1 MVETNFTSVLSL
13 VSKTFSLTNALDG
26 IDASRLDVFAGKITN
41 LTAPDGTILYANS
54 SFASPDT
61 TESAITKTGLPTLLD
76 TDGNVVQGDYAFS
89 YQVRVRQN
97 IKVTIPPDIA
107 DSFRIK
113 GDWTD
118 NLPAVGQNLTIA
130 GGTNAG
136 THQISSKTYDSG
148 ADETYVVF
156 SAFIGTWNTG
166 GYSDGLGY
174 VEFTLAATSKTLDF
188 TYVSTTPS
196 ITITSD
202 CAKSLLTSRDTTD
215 LSGYLYTINSRLQT
229 ISYPKMKV
237 PLSDIT
243 SSAQTVNVSPIYTKT
258 WTVQLNLNVTADFGD
273 GFTVYEE
280 LYATKNYDV
289 TCSEKLCS
297 IYTCMQTLVDSWQSQ
312 LGNNP
317 KNAEFLYNILKKVEA
332 HFMLYQVAV
341 SCGDQAAQEVQLG
354 IMIDLLKTVG
364 CSSCTTDTDQP
375 VKVISLIGDVE
386 TLFGGYTFYMAS
398 LTQSS
403 TSSPTATLFNSTLNG
418 TPVWTRTG
426 TGVYRATLTGGFP
439 IATTVVTAISLNN
452 PTVGYHAYAVWG
464 VSADYIE
471 VKTFNAS
478 NVAADG
484 ILSGAFIEIR
494 VLI

>member
-1 MVETNFTSVLSL
+1 MVETNFTAQLSL
-13 VSKTFSLTNALDG
+13 VSKTFSLTNALTG
-26 IDASRLDVFAGKITN
+26 ISASRLDVFAGKITG
-41 LTAPDGTILYANS
+41 LVAPDGTTLYANS
-54 SFASPDT
+54 SFATPDT
-61 TESAITKTGLPTLLD
+61 TESSITKTGLPTLLD
-76 TDGNVVQGDYAFS
+76 IYGLVVQGDYSFT

-113 GDWTD
+113 GDWTG

-136 THQISSKTYDSG
+136 THQIASKTYDSG

-166 GYSDGLGY
+166 GYGDGLGY
-174 VEFTLAATSKTLDF
+174 VEFTLDALSKTMDY
-188 TYVSTTPS
+188 TYTSPTVS
-196 ITITSD
+196 ITVTSD
-202 CAKSLLTSRDTTD
+202 CAKSQLTSRDTTD
-215 LSGYLYTINSRLQT
+215 LSNYSYTINSRTQT

-237 PLSDIT
+237 PLPDIT
-243 SSAQTVNVSPIYTKT
+243 SSAQTVVVSPIYTKT

-280 LYATKNYDV
+280 LYGTQDYDV

-297 IYTCMQTLVDSWQSQ
+297 IYTCMQTLVDQWQSF

-317 KNAEFLYNILKKVEA
+317 KNAEYLYGILKKVEA

-341 SCGDQAAQEVQLG
+341 SCGDQSAQEVQLG

-364 CSSCTTDTDQP
+364 CASCTTNTEYP
-375 VKVISLIGDVE
+375 VKVISVIGDVE
-386 TLFGGYTFYMAS
+386 NLFGGYYFYMAS
-398 LTQSS
+398 LTQAS
-403 TSSPTATLFNSTLNG
+403 TSSPTATIFNSTYTG
-418 TPVWTRTG
+418 TPTWTRTG
-426 TGVYRATLTGGFP
+426 VGVYRATLTGQF
-439 IATTVVTAISLNN
+439 IAADTVVTAISLNN

-464 VSADYIE
+464 VSDNYIE
-471 VKTFNAS
+471 VKTYNAS
-478 NVAADG
+478 NVAADD
-484 ILSGAFIEIR
+484 ILTGAFIEIR
-494 VLI
+494 TKI